1 MIFLNKRTLLK
12 RKFHNINQ
20 GISAGYEENKA
31 DYKYY
36 KIPKNI
42 NTKNQ
47 INMTSKTLFITA
59 VIAGTLSTAT
69 SCSYFESGKNLEKG
83 TPMESS
89 KTAVQKIL
97 ADKETNEG
105 KRFSITGYLNYSA
118 GMTVYV
124 DRPQSVYVNTAPGD
138 DGETIT
144 PIELKWAE
152 NGNNS
157 VFVPEDAGRGSD
169 KTIFYDNEGKPLTT
183 NDKVEVSFEV
193 DKASIYPVKIRV
205 DKVK

>member
-1 MIFLNKRTLLK
+1 MKT
-12 RKFHNINQ
+12 
-20 GISAGYEENKA
+20 
-31 DYKYY
+31 
-36 KIPKNI
+36 
-42 NTKNQ
+42 
-47 INMTSKTLFITA
+47 KTLFLTA
-59 VIAGTLSTAT
+59 VITVTLSAFT
-69 SCSYFESGKNLEKG
+69 SCSYFESGKNREKG

-89 KTAVQKIL
+89 KAAVQKIT

-124 DRPQSVYVNTAPGD
+124 DRPQTVYVNTAPGD

-144 PIELKWAE
+144 PVEMKWSE
-152 NGNNS
+152 NGHNS

-183 NDKVEVSFEV
+183 NDKVEVSFTVEKTSV
-193 DKASIYPVKIRV
+193 NPVEIRI

>member
-1 MIFLNKRTLLK
+1 
-12 RKFHNINQ
+12 
-20 GISAGYEENKA
+20 
-31 DYKYY
+31 
-36 KIPKNI
+36 
-42 NTKNQ
+42 
-47 INMTSKTLFITA
+47 MTSKTLFVTA
-59 VIAGTLSTAT
+59 VIAGTLLTAT
-69 SCSYFESGKNLEKG
+69 SCSFFEGGKNREKG

-97 ADKETNEG
+97 DNKETNDG
-105 KRFSITGYLNYSA
+105 KRFSVTGYLNYSA

-124 DRPQSVYVNTAPGD
+124 DRPQTVYVNTAPGD

-144 PIELKWAE
+144 PVEMKWAE
-152 NGNNS
+152 NGHNS

-169 KTIFYDNEGKPLTT
+169 KTIFYDNEGEPLTT

-193 DKASIYPVKIRV
+193 GKASIYPYEVRI

>member
-1 MIFLNKRTLLK
+1 
-12 RKFHNINQ
+12 
-20 GISAGYEENKA
+20 
-31 DYKYY
+31 
-36 KIPKNI
+36 
-42 NTKNQ
+42 
-47 INMTSKTLFITA
+47 MTSKTLFVTA
-59 VIAGTLSTAT
+59 AIAGTLLTAT
-69 SCSYFESGKNLEKG
+69 SCSFFEGGKNREKG

-97 ADKETNEG
+97 DDKEANEE
-105 KRFSITGYLNYSA
+105 KRFSIIGYLNYSA

-124 DRPQSVYVNTAPGD
+124 DRPQTVYVNTAPGD

-144 PIELKWAE
+144 PIEVKWAE
-152 NGNNS
+152 NGHNS
-157 VFVPEDAGRGSD
+157 VFVPEDVGRGSD

-193 DKASIYPVKIRV
+193 GKTSIYPYEVRI

>member
-1 MIFLNKRTLLK
+1 MPLLYIQKPIKTSLTKQIFM
-12 RKFHNINQ
+12 KF
-20 GISAGYEENKA
+20 
-31 DYKYY
+31 
-36 KIPKNI
+36 
-42 NTKNQ
+42 
-47 INMTSKTLFITA
+47 KTLFLVAVTA
-59 VIAGTLSTAT
+59 GVLLATA
-69 SCSYFESGKNLEKG
+69 SCSYFESGKNREKG
-83 TPMESS
+83 TPIESS

-97 ADKETNEG
+97 TEKETNEG

-124 DRPQSVYVNTAPGD
+124 SRPQTVYVNTAPGD

-144 PIELKWAE
+144 PIQMAWVQ
-152 NGNNS
+152 NGHNS

-193 DKASIYPVKIRV
+193 GKASIYPFEVRI
-205 DKVK
+205 DKVN

>member
-1 MIFLNKRTLLK
+1 MKT
-12 RKFHNINQ
+12 
-20 GISAGYEENKA
+20 
-31 DYKYY
+31 
-36 KIPKNI
+36 
-42 NTKNQ
+42 
-47 INMTSKTLFITA
+47 KTLFVA
-59 VIAGTLSTAT
+59 AAFAGTLLAVT
-69 SCSYFESGKNLEKG
+69 SCSFLDGGKNREKG

-89 KTAVQKIL
+89 KTAVQEIV
-97 ADKETNEG
+97 ADKEANEG

-124 DRPQSVYVNTAPGD
+124 DRPQTVYVNTAPGD

-144 PIELKWAE
+144 PVEMSWKQ
-152 NGNNS
+152 NGHNS

-169 KTIFYDNEGKPLTT
+169 NTIFYDNDGKPLTT

-193 DKASIYPVKIRV
+193 GKSSIYPLEVRI